1 MREIKIWGNGAAWR
15 QLADGGRAGIK
26 SKVLR
31 QVYNKTLPVLPK
43 ASKAAAAGRHASL
56 LYPFSGAKLATAAGS
71 ATLPSPS
78 KPQRSAALT
87 AASSGFRPASGSTQA
102 QAQLSRALWCS
113 AVPNPGQFHFK
124 EAPRAPTV
132 ANRLYAGDKPRL
144 RGGKREGQARAKPRP
159 LGLTRS
165 CSGWR
170 LSRRASFFFFWCFWR
185 STLAVPRN
193 KSC

>member
-1 MREIKIWGNGAAWR
+1 MGG
-15 QLADGGRAGIK
+15 GGRLVLKKQSFFADLITKPSRCSLK
-26 SKVLR
+26 SAR
-31 QVYNKTLPVLPK
+31 QPRQAHTPRFSTP
-43 ASKAAAAGRHASL
+43 
-56 LYPFSGAKLATAAGS
+56 SGAKLATAAGS

-87 AASSGFRPASGSTQA
+87 AASSGSRPASRSTQA
-102 QAQLSRALWCS
+102 QPQLSRALWCS

-159 LGLTRS
+159 LSLTRS
-165 CSGWR
+165 CSGSGWR
-170 LSRRASFFFFWCFWR
+170 LSRRASFFFFLCFWR